1 MKVLYIS
8 PQIPYPLTD
17 GGKISIYST
26 LKCLNNLGYD
36 IDFFAYAKQ
45 TDKTKAKEF
54 LENICKCYFLDIDT
68 PYTIWGALKNL
79 FSDLSYNIEKY
90 HRYEILDNFDDYLIY
105 NKPELIFLN
114 NIHMAW
120 LIDYFRLKL
129 PAAKIFLREENFE
142 AYIMKRYYQNTNNL
156 FLKLYSFIQYRRL
169 LKYETSITEK
179 FDSVIMISKEDE
191 NIIKSFNPNINTFV
205 LPSAVDTEFEK
216 KDIIQEKYSLAHV
229 GSLSWEP
236 NYHSLLWFID
246 NVLPMLKKQYP
257 NFKLYV
263 YGNLAKRKIPIPNDL
278 QDNIIIKGF
287 VEDIR
292 NEVLSKST
300 LVVPLQVGSGIR
312 IKILEFMAWG
322 SLIIT
327 TDIGKEGIDVK
338 HNNELL
344 IANTPEEFVTEISKV
359 FENKINFNDI
369 TQNARNFVKNNYSF
383 DVVSQKLQNI
393 ISNTNIR
400 VNNGK

>member
-17 GGKISIYST
+17 GGKISIYSSIKS
-26 LKCLNNLGYD
+26 LALLGHN
-36 IDFFAYAKQ
+36 IDFFAYAKN
-45 TDKTKAKEF
+45 TKKNEAYDELKK
-54 LENICKCYFLDIDT
+54 ICNPYFLDIDT
-68 PYTIWGALKNL
+68 PYTITGAIKNL
-79 FSDLSYNIEKY
+79 FSNLPYNVEKY
-90 HRYEILDNFDDYLIY
+90 HRYDILPVFDKYFEN
-105 NKPELIFLN
+105 NKPEIVFLN

-120 LIDYFRLKL
+120 LYDYIKSKV
-129 PAAKIFLREENFE
+129 PDAKIILREENFE
-142 AYIMKRYYQNTNNL
+142 AFIMYRFYQNTKNL
-156 FLKLYSFIQYRRL
+156 LLKIYSYIQYKRL

-191 NIIKSFNPNINTFV
+191 NIIKSFNSNINTFV
-205 LPSAVDTEFEK
+205 LPSAVDTEFER
-216 KDIIQEKYSLAHV
+216 KDIIQEKYALAHV

-246 NVLPMLKKQYP
+246 NVLPLLKEQYP
-257 NFKLYV
+257 NFKFYV
-263 YGNLAKRKIPIPNDL
+263 YGNLANRKIPIPDDL
-278 QDNIIIKGF
+278 QNNIIIKGF
-287 VEDIR
+287 VEDIKS
-292 NEVLSKST
+292 EVLSKSA

-312 IKILEFMAWG
+312 IKILEFMAWE

-327 TDIGKEGIDVK
+327 TDIGKEGIDVQ

-344 IANTPEEFVTEISKV
+344 IANTPEEFVKEISKV
-359 FENKINFNDI
+359 FDNKINFNDI

-383 DVVSQKLQNI
+383 AVVSQKLQNI